1 MSSSGRGIDEVDH
14 RVLNLVDFVD
24 YATAGVEQN
33 ADADWNAIVVME
45 YGDVLENAILI
56 DCKVLLLQ
64 IGHCA
69 IVLIRNRG
77 GEAYESD
84 INLRRAEFPGK
95 HRRSPVPP
103 HCNTGEST
111 ALNESK
117 RCTHL
122 REEHDSP

>member
-103 HCNTGEST
+103 HCNTGES
-111 ALNESK
+111 SPK
-117 RCTHL
+117 RKQTMYTL
-122 REEHDSP
+122 A

>member
-69 IVLIRNRG
+69 IALIRNRG

-84 INLRRAEFPGK
+84 VNLEGRNFLG
-95 HRRSPVPP
+95 
-103 HCNTGEST
+103 ST
-111 ALNESK
+111 ADLLCRRTVTQEN
-117 RCTHL
+117 
-122 REEHDSP
+122 PQP